1 MARAKRSTL
10 VDVAREAGVGTTT
23 VSRVINGGHYVEA
36 KTLARVRAVMTR
48 LGYQPNQAARA
59 LKGERTNTLGLIIPS
74 LKDVFFAS
82 VADIA
87 QKMTRKNNYVL
98 ILLVSDD
105 DADQEITELDVFQS
119 HRVDGLLIVPP
130 RKQTRNFLASVKK
143 LSIPLVAIDRPLLDP
158 GASSVVANNYE
169 AARAATQ
176 HLIEHGRKN
185 ILCVGGDPEL
195 YTIKERLRG
204 YEEVMRANGLTPR
217 SIMHINSTENAKSN
231 LLPVLSERKGKVDA
245 VFALYNI
252 ATVMT
257 YETVLDMG
265 RQIPDDVALLG
276 FDDFD
281 LSSKLRPTISVVRQ
295 PVDELGAAAIQLLLN
310 RLSGG
315 TEATFH
321 LQIGTTLVLRESC
334 GCPKASL

>member
-1 MARAKRSTL
+1 MAQAKRSTL

-36 KTLARVRAVMTR
+36 KTLARVRAVMAR

-87 QKMTRKNNYVL
+87 QKMARKNNYVL

-143 LSIPLVAIDRPLLDP
+143 LSMPLVAIDRPLSDP
-158 GASSVVANNYE
+158 RASSRE
-169 AARAATQ
+169 QLRSGARCNPASDRARTK
-176 HLIEHGRKN
+176 E
-185 ILCVGGDPEL
+185 
-195 YTIKERLRG
+195 YTLRRRRP
-204 YEEVMRANGLTPR
+204 RAL
-217 SIMHINSTENAKSN
+217 H
-231 LLPVLSERKGKVDA
+231 
-245 VFALYNI
+245 
-252 ATVMT
+252 
-257 YETVLDMG
+257 
-265 RQIPDDVALLG
+265 
-276 FDDFD
+276 
-281 LSSKLRPTISVVRQ
+281 
-295 PVDELGAAAIQLLLN
+295 
-310 RLSGG
+310 
-315 TEATFH
+315 H
-321 LQIGTTLVLRESC
+321 
-334 GCPKASL
+334 